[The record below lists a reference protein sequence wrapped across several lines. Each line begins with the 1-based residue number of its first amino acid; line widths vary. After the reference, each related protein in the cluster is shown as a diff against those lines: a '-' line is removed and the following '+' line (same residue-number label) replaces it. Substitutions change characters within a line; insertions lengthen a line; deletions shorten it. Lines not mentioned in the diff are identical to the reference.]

1 MRDLRMTEGTPWKHT
16 LRFAMPVLAGSI
28 LQQLYNTVDT
38 IVVGRYAGQAALAA
52 VGTTGTFAFFFLAV
66 ALGFSAG
73 SGVIAA
79 QRFGAR
85 DTDGVRSAAS
95 TGILM
100 LMAMGLICTVIA
112 MLVARPAFVHL
123 INVPAEIL
131 EMSMTYYLIF
141 AGGMIFQFAYNIFS
155 ALLRAVGDSAATLY
169 FLLISSVINVVMDLL
184 FVAVFKWGVAGA
196 AAATVL
202 SQVGAAVAA
211 FVYMT
216 RKYPVFR
223 FKLKE
228 YSWSGDIAGQTLK
241 IGFPIALQTA
251 IVSIGLTFIQRAVND
266 FGENMTASFTVAMRI
281 EMYLNL
287 PGNAFQTTLATYTGQ
302 NIGAGRM
309 DRVRKG
315 LWQTFAMSI
324 GITLLVSVCIRVFS
338 PQLVHIFGLSE
349 LAADYCMQHLA
360 ATAFVYLLLNAYFPV
375 FGVFQGSNHVLPSA
389 LIAFVV
395 LTVRVIVTFVFR
407 YSSIFGITII
417 WWNGLFGFGLGF
429 LITWIYF
436 FSGKWEK
443 NALIAHA

>member
-1 MRDLRMTEGTPWKHT
+1 MKDLRMTEGAPWKHT

-38 IVVGRYAGQAALAA
+38 IVVGNFAGQSSLSA
-52 VGTTGTFAFFFLAV
+52 VGTTGTFSFLFLAI
-66 ALGFSAG
+66 ALGFSSG

-79 QRFGAR
+79 QRYGAG
-85 DTDGVRSAAS
+85 DIDGVRKTAS

-100 LMAMGLICTVIA
+100 MLGMGLISMVLA
-112 MLVARPAFVHL
+112 MVLARPAFVHF

-131 EMSMTYYLIF
+131 DKSMTYFLVF
-141 AGGMIFQFAYNIFS
+141 ATGMIFQFAYNIFS
-155 ALLRAVGDSAATLY
+155 SLLRAVGDSAATLY
-169 FLLISSVINVVMDLL
+169 FLLISSIINVIMDLL

-202 SQVGAAVAA
+202 SQVAAAA
-211 FVYMT
+211 AAYIYMT

-228 YSWSGDIAGQTLK
+228 YSWSGDIAGQTIK

-251 IVSIGLTFIQRAVND
+251 IVSIGLTFIQRAVNG

-315 LWQTFAMSI
+315 LWQTISI
-324 GITLLVSVCIRVFS
+324 SMGITLLVSLCIRIFS
-338 PQLVHIFGLSE
+338 PQLIQIFGLSE
-349 LAADYCMQHLA
+349 QAADYCMRHLA
-360 ATAFVYLLLNAYFPV
+360 ATAFVNLLLNGYFPV

-395 LTVRVIVTFVFR
+395 LAVRVIVTFLFR
-407 YSSIFGITII
+407 YSPIFGVTII

-443 NALIAHA
+443 NAVIK